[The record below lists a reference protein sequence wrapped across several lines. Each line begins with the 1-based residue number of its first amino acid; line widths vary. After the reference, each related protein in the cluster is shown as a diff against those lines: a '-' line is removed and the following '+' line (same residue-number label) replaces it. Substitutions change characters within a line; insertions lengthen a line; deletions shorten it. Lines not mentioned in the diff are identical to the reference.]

1 MQANVEGGGVLN
13 GGPLTAQDT
22 SRITENQVAAGG
34 VLDLGTVVVVTSSS
48 SGNPTGGNR
57 VNSGSG
63 TGCPA

>member
-22 SRITENQVAAGG
+22 SRITENQAAAGG